1 MPIISEQ
8 VKILLER
15 MDMHPEEFVHPF
27 ESRNIEP
34 KWHGLL
40 HNGAFGIVEKFLI
53 KRKYNALRRKV
64 TQEMILATIMYE
76 GEKEDDDLLVRH
88 STVGRFNAPSHMEKL
103 YKLYKE
109 NKQRLK
115 A

>member
-1 MPIISEQ
+1 MPIISDQ

-34 KWHGLL
+34 KWHSLL

-53 KRKYNALRRKV
+53 KRKYNALRRKA
-64 TQEMILATIMYE
+64 TQEMILATIMYADE
-76 GEKEDDDLLVRH
+76 EKEEKDYVAH
-88 STVGRFNAPSHMEKL
+88 STTGRFNAPSHMEKL

>member
-1 MPIISEQ
+1 MPIISDQ

-40 HNGAFGIVEKFLI
+40 HNGAFGVVEKFLI
-53 KRKYNALRRKV
+53 KRKYNALRRKA
-64 TQEMILATIMYE
+64 TQELILATIVYADE
-76 GEKEDDDLLVRH
+76 EKEEENYVAH
-88 STVGRFNAPSHMEKL
+88 STTGRFNAPSHFEKL